1 MSPKNNYRRNYLAAL
16 KGISVLIFACIAVET
31 QIAQNEDSQ
40 QFQSELN
47 SRVKNLLLFYY
58 QDVTTPIIS
67 SERFKMLIQD
77 RPKAISQIEYV
88 DNVDDQLLGKYL
100 AVKFR
105 GQPKLSHV
113 YMAKEAKLQAIQQLE
128 VLGIPATPLEL
139 SFTIAELGVNNDVF
153 QHRLGF
159 TDFHKMLSVKTASS
173 RIERIEIVDSNYIGF
188 YFTVTLKN
196 DANAYRVFASKA
208 NLKMLLKEIEAHKI
222 LVVYLSFSC
231 N

>member
-40 QFQSELN
+40 EFQSELI

-58 QDVTTPIIS
+58 QDITTPIFAADG
-67 SERFKMLIQD
+67 FKKLLHD

-105 GQPKLSHV
+105 GQTKLSHV
-113 YMAKEAKLQAIQQLE
+113 YMAKEAKLEAIQQLE
-128 VLGIPATPLEL
+128 ALGIPSTPLEL
-139 SFTIAELGVNNDVF
+139 SFTIAELGVNNDIF

-159 TDFHKMLSVKTASS
+159 TEFQKMLSLKNASS
-173 RIERIEIVDSNYIGF
+173 RIERVEIVDTNYIGF
-188 YFTVTLKN
+188 YFDVTLKS
-196 DANAYRVFASKA
+196 DANAYRVFASKK
-208 NLKMLLKEIEAHKI
+208 NLQMLLKEIEAHKI
-222 LVVYLSFSC
+222 PVYLSFSC